1 MLPLL
6 GTIKKTSLRAY
17 SNVRSAGVNAI
28 TIREEDKLERVVMTD
43 GNSEV
48 IIGTTKGQAIR
59 FEEGKVRS
67 MGRTATGV
75 RGVTLQGDDD
85 HVVGIISATEENR
98 ATGTMLVLSE
108 NGYGKRTFIDDPETG
123 DPIYRRTNRGGKGV
137 RTMSVTEKT
146 GKLVALRYVTDNDDV
161 MIITKNGITIRMA
174 VEDISTLGRNTQG
187 VKLIKIGN
195 KDSIAA
201 LAIVKDGKA
210 EREEIERL
218 DALEAAEED
227 AEGAESSEGSP
238 ANDSGEDSADASS
251 DTSASD
257 DTSQDNSEGEETA

>member
-1 MLPLL
+1 
-6 GTIKKTSLRAY
+6 
-17 SNVRSAGVNAI
+17 
-28 TIREEDKLERVVMTD
+28 
-43 GNSEV
+43 
-48 IIGTTKGQAIR
+48 
-59 FEEGKVRS
+59 
-67 MGRTATGV
+67 
-75 RGVTLQGDDD
+75 
-85 HVVGIISATEENR
+85 
-98 ATGTMLVLSE
+98 MLVLSE

-187 VKLIKIGN
+187 VRLIKIGN

-218 DALEAAEED
+218 DALEAAEEG
-227 AEGAESSEGSP
+227 AEGAEGTESNEGSP
-238 ANDSGEDSADASS
+238 ANESGEDSAKAS
-251 DTSASD
+251 DKNSASD
-257 DTSQDNSEGEETA
+257 DTNQDNSEGEETE

>member
-1 MLPLL
+1 
-6 GTIKKTSLRAY
+6 
-17 SNVRSAGVNAI
+17 
-28 TIREEDKLERVVMTD
+28 
-43 GNSEV
+43 
-48 IIGTTKGQAIR
+48 
-59 FEEGKVRS
+59 
-67 MGRTATGV
+67 
-75 RGVTLQGDDD
+75 
-85 HVVGIISATEENR
+85 
-98 ATGTMLVLSE
+98 
-108 NGYGKRTFIDDPETG
+108 
-123 DPIYRRTNRGGKGV
+123 
-137 RTMSVTEKT
+137 MSVTEKT

-218 DALEAAEED
+218 DALEAAEKD
-227 AEGAESSEGSP
+227 VEGAVESSEGSP

-257 DTSQDNSEGEETA
+257 DTSQGNSEEEETA

>member
-1 MLPLL
+1 
-6 GTIKKTSLRAY
+6 
-17 SNVRSAGVNAI
+17 
-28 TIREEDKLERVVMTD
+28 
-43 GNSEV
+43 
-48 IIGTTKGQAIR
+48 
-59 FEEGKVRS
+59 
-67 MGRTATGV
+67 
-75 RGVTLQGDDD
+75 
-85 HVVGIISATEENR
+85 
-98 ATGTMLVLSE
+98 
-108 NGYGKRTFIDDPETG
+108 
-123 DPIYRRTNRGGKGV
+123 
-137 RTMSVTEKT
+137 MSVTEKT

-218 DALEAAEED
+218 DALAAAEED

-238 ANDSGEDSADASS
+238 ANDSADASS

>member
-1 MLPLL
+1 
-6 GTIKKTSLRAY
+6 
-17 SNVRSAGVNAI
+17 
-28 TIREEDKLERVVMTD
+28 
-43 GNSEV
+43 
-48 IIGTTKGQAIR
+48 
-59 FEEGKVRS
+59 
-67 MGRTATGV
+67 
-75 RGVTLQGDDD
+75 
-85 HVVGIISATEENR
+85 
-98 ATGTMLVLSE
+98 
-108 NGYGKRTFIDDPETG
+108 
-123 DPIYRRTNRGGKGV
+123 
-137 RTMSVTEKT
+137 MSVTEKT

-161 MIITKNGITIRMA
+161 MIITKNGIAIRMA

-227 AEGAESSEGSP
+227 AEGADSNEGSP
-238 ANDSGEDSADASS
+238 ANEPGEDSADASG
-251 DTSASD
+251 DISASD